1 MPGRI
6 FPFTKGFQEKLLGM
20 MVESP
25 EAMSLV
31 AIIQPDYFE
40 FPLHQRLAKIMI
52 RQAKRLKMPPTWNI
66 VKSDVRAKMRA
77 ELPKTKELI
86 GRLMQTPLTT
96 AERQYLLTEVGEF
109 CQLQAAG
116 RAIVQSVDLYKQK
129 QTRQLVELWKDT
141 LAIGPGLIDDGVDV
155 LGSAEERHRALMK
168 KAGRPIGTLIPPLD
182 KQFLFGGPV
191 APSLNV
197 AVALPSFGK
206 SYFLIWCSFA
216 AMIQGRK
223 VCHITVDMAADEIG
237 MRFDSCLTGVP
248 IKELRSRWPTV
259 RDRMEILQ
267 GRHGSPIWLKGMSQK
282 GTTVDQIDH
291 YLAMLEARGFT
302 TDLLVIDYADK
313 LSSAD
318 ARGGGDSRYYELGNV
333 YVELQ
338 ALMNRRNLVI
348 WTASQAVRGGAN
360 KTLITMEDI
369 AESFAKVMVADTVI
383 TLNQQPEEKAANRA
397 RIFVAKNRSSVGF
410 GLIKI
415 HTAFDRGRFYT
426 KHAASGQVDPG
437 KALQILNKTG
447 TKTKEQTK

>member
-1 MPGRI
+1 MASRT

-25 EAMSLV
+25 EAMSLT
-31 AIIQPDYFE
+31 AIIQPEYFE

-52 RQAKRLKMPPTWNI
+52 RQAQKLKLPPTWSI
-66 VKSDVRAKMRA
+66 VRSDVRAKMRA

-86 GRLMQTPLTT
+86 GRLMQSPLTV

-116 RAIVQSVDLYKQK
+116 RAIIQSVDLYKAK
-129 QTRQLVELWKDT
+129 QTRQLVDLWKET
-141 LAIGPGLIDDGVDV
+141 LSIGPGLIDDGVDV

-168 KAGRPIGTLIPPLD
+168 KAGRPIGTLITPLD

-248 IKELRSRWPTV
+248 IKELRPRWPTV

-267 GRHGSPIWLKGMSQK
+267 GRHGSPIWLKGMAPK

-291 YLAMLEARGFT
+291 YLAMLEARGFK

-313 LSSAD
+313 LSSAGG
-318 ARGGGDSRYYELGNV
+318 RGGDSRYYELGDV

-338 ALMNRRNLVI
+338 DLMNRRGLVI
-348 WTASQAVRGGAN
+348 WTASQAVRGGYN

-383 TLNQQPEEKAANRA
+383 TLNQTPDEKATKRA
-397 RIFVAKNRSSVGF
+397 RIFIAKNRSSVGF
-410 GLIKI
+410 GMIKI
-415 HTAFDRGRFYT
+415 NTAFDRGRFYT
-426 KHAASGQVDPG
+426 KHSASGKIDPG

-447 TKTKEQTK
+447 TKTTTQ